1 MKIHVEILG
10 QWMHFWIELKRIILK
25 LPNNL
30 TSIWLCLFSVAVFM
44 YISTTSCNNHSGKRL
59 KWIFRICGHLYL
71 LLGIKF
77 DHRYQI
83 SVELGLP
90 KTIYVIHSYLHLV
103 RLFWNQVFTWAS
115 VILRFLANVALSV
128 EAKYFCLWNLFSSSQ
143 ICNLEN
149 EVRGFLRFGGVLFWY
164 GWPIRL
170 GVNGP
175 VMHEESL
182 IWDE

>member
-1 MKIHVEILG
+1 MERNFALLFTFCPISKQTASLG
-10 QWMHFWIELKRIILK
+10 QGEEYRIEIGFCIHKMKYGKLWIV
-25 LPNNL
+25 
-30 TSIWLCLFSVAVFM
+30 S
-44 YISTTSCNNHSGKRL
+44 
-59 KWIFRICGHLYL
+59 
-71 LLGIKF
+71 LGIKF
-77 DHRYQI
+77 DYRYQI
-83 SVELGLP
+83 SVELGFP
-90 KTIYVIHSYLHLV
+90 ETIYVIHSYLHLV

-143 ICNLEN
+143 ICNLEK